1 MRVSRRERGEGNF
14 GCLVGL
20 IFLALA
26 IFIAYKMIP
35 VKVKNA
41 ELRQVI
47 TDEAKSAGTHR
58 DDQILASILQKAQ
71 EDNLPVTENDVNIK
85 RAASEIT
92 VDVEYTVPVEFP
104 GYTYQWHI
112 HHHVQNPI
120 F

>member
-1 MRVSRRERGEGNF
+1 MRMRRRERGEGNF

-20 IFLALA
+20 IFLGLA
-26 IFIAYKMIP
+26 IFVAYKMIP

-47 TDEAKSAGTHR
+47 VDEAKSAGTHR
-58 DDQILASILQKAQ
+58 DDVILASILRKAQ
-71 EDNLPVTENDVNIK
+71 EDNLPVTEKDVTIK
-85 RAASEIT
+85 RANSEIT
-92 VDVEYTVPVEFP
+92 VDVEYTVPIVFP

-112 HHHVQNPI
+112 HHQANNPI